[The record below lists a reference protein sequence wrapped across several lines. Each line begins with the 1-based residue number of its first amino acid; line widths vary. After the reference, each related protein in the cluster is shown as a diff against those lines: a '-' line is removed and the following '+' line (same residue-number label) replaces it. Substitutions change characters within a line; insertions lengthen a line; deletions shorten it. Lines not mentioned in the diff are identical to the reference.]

1 MADSE
6 EINKQVKAVEDLTNV
21 QRLNLDLNRDIN
33 DVIREGLQGLKGQ
46 LDAKKSIRTALN
58 EINKASE
65 LQVDFAKQG
74 TKALLDAKKLN
85 DTLAKSKA
93 SQNKLDLNAFNLL
106 SKARKI
112 REDAEANIETLTVKQ
127 LHAMEAQAQAS
138 EAIAGDLIEQK
149 ANLEAGE
156 ASLASM
162 AEASTQIANLPSSKL
177 FSSLSSIAGAIPG
190 VKNLT
195 KGFDKAAEASKE
207 AAASMVTINKDG
219 IASSLTGLDKFKAGL
234 KGLSAGAGELM
245 KAFGPIAILGKVF
258 QGMMKADE
266 SAGKIAKG
274 LNVSVGEAN
283 KLSGELLKASQ
294 SSEELGVTYDGQ
306 KHALMAINKEL
317 GISTSIS
324 AKTLAT
330 FSKME
335 NLAGMTQ
342 EQMMGIGKLS
352 FATGKDME
360 KMTGEFLAQAKSAS
374 LKRGVL
380 LNEKQLMAD
389 ISKVSAATTLSL
401 GKNPKAI
408 ANAVA
413 TAKAL
418 GMEMSK
424 VEGIANSLLDFES
437 SIEKEL
443 EAELML
449 GKNINLEKARQAALN
464 NDLATVASEI
474 AEQAGSAADFAKM
487 NRLQQE
493 ALAGAVGMTR
503 EELAQTL
510 FTQEQLK
517 GLTGEQAKEEQK
529 KLDSA
534 IEKFGLEEAMKMQ
547 EEGKLQQLFDQAAEQ
562 EKMALASEKMNE
574 TFMLMGK
581 SLMPVLQTMTDLAVF
596 AQKNLTFILAMVG
609 AIKGYQAYQ
618 KISLLLEKRNAAIK
632 AANTGKDIAG
642 LAINAAKSAAMTP
655 VVGPILAAVAGA
667 AALALGYSLMSKGEK
682 AGDINSPADGK
693 TQISTKEGGLF
704 ELSPNDDIV
713 AAPGASAALANA
725 SSGGGTS
732 GASAALTNA
741 SSGGGTS
748 VSMQK
753 LEQLQ
758 AQTNALLNRIASTQ
772 GTVSLDAE
780 RMGTAISMNT
790 YEISP

>member
-1 MADSE
+1 MLNSE
-6 EINKQVKAVEDLTNV
+6 EINKQVKAAEDLTQV

-33 DVIREGLQGLKGQ
+33 DVIREGLKGINGQ
-46 LDAKKSIRTALN
+46 LDAKKSIRNALN

-65 LQVDFAKQG
+65 LQVDYAKQG
-74 TKALLDAKKLN
+74 VKALLDSKKLN
-85 DTLAKSKA
+85 DTLASSKA
-93 SQNKLDLNAFNLL
+93 SQNKLELNAANLL

-112 REDAEANIETLTVKQ
+112 REDSEANIDTLTVKQ
-127 LHAMEAQAQAS
+127 LKAMEAQAKAS
-138 EAIAGDLIEQK
+138 EKTAGDLLEQK
-149 ANLEAGE
+149 SNLRAGE
-156 ASLASM
+156 ESLASM
-162 AEASTQIANLPSSKL
+162 AKASNQISALPPSKA
-177 FSSLSSIAGAIPG
+177 FGFLSDIAGVIPG
-190 VKNLT
+190 IKGLT
-195 KGFDKAAEASKE
+195 KGFDKAAEASKL
-207 AAASMVTINKDG
+207 AAASMVTINEDG

-245 KAFGPIAILGKVF
+245 KAFGPMAILLKVF
-258 QGMMKADE
+258 QGMVKADK
-266 SAGKIAKG
+266 SAGEIAKG
-274 LNVSVGEAN
+274 LNISTKEAG
-283 KLSGELLKASQ
+283 KLSAEMLKTSKE
-294 SSEELGVTYDGQ
+294 SDSIGVTYEGQ
-306 KHALMAINKEL
+306 KHALKAINAEL
-317 GISTSIS
+317 GTSTAIS

-493 ALAGAVGMTR
+493 ALAGAVGMNR

-562 EKMALASEKMNE
+562 EKAALAAKSMNE
-574 TFMLMGK
+574 AFMEMGK
-581 SLMPVLQTMTDLAVF
+581 TLMPVMESVTYLTTKLAENVE
-596 AQKNLTFILAMVG
+596 LVGSLIL
-609 AIKGYQAYQ
+609 GYQTFNGIQTLVNSKKLIAL
-618 KISLLLEKRNAAIK
+618 SLDKKELMFGKSKLAQLAAQAVIWAIANPFK
-632 AANTGKDIAG
+632 AA
-642 LAINAAKSAAMTP
+642 L
-655 VVGPILAAVAGA
+655 GA
-667 AALALGYSLMSKGEK
+667 AAAVGIGALAYSTMGK
-682 AGDINSPADGK
+682 AADINSPADGK

-725 SSGGGTS
+725 SSGGGTL
-732 GASAALTNA
+732 ANA

-780 RMGTAISMNT
+780 KMGTAISMNT

>member
-1 MADSE
+1 MAGSDEIKKQAEETKRVGEAQSE
-6 EINKQVKAVEDLTNV
+6 
-21 QRLNLDLNRDIN
+21 NLRITRDIN
-33 DVIREGLQGLKGQ
+33 NEIREGLKLITQEKDLKNAVRKSLTLLNKQAEFQVDIAKTTNKALTDTNNLIKTQASFSKGLNDLRRENQQ
-46 LDAKKSIRTALN
+46 LNKSIKTQEQDLA
-58 EINKASE
+58 A
-65 LQVDFAKQG
+65 
-74 TKALLDAKKLN
+74 TK
-85 DTLAKSKA
+85 
-93 SQNKLDLNAFNLL
+93 
-106 SKARKI
+106 
-112 REDAEANIETLTVKQ
+112 
-127 LHAMEAQAQAS
+127 
-138 EAIAGDLIEQK
+138 
-149 ANLEAGE
+149 
-156 ASLASM
+156 
-162 AEASTQIANLPSSKL
+162 
-177 FSSLSSIAGAIPG
+177 SSLSKDEIAAAEKQIQLAKDLQKGIANQIINQKESKKALESQVAVSKQLADLGSVKLFGSLSAIAGAIPG
-190 VKNLT
+190 VKDLT

-274 LNVSVGEAN
+274 LNLSLGEAN
-283 KLSGELLKASQ
+283 KLSGELLKASRT
-294 SSEELGVTYDGQ
+294 SDELGVTYDGQ
-306 KHALMAINKEL
+306 KHALMAINAEL
-317 GISTSIS
+317 GTSTSIS

-493 ALAGAVGMTR
+493 ALAGAVGMNR

-562 EKMALASEKMNE
+562 EKAALAAKSMNE
-574 TFMLMGK
+574 AFMEMGK
-581 SLMPVLQTMTDLAVF
+581 TLMPVMESVTYLTTKLAENVE
-596 AQKNLTFILAMVG
+596 LVGSLIL
-609 AIKGYQAYQ
+609 GYQTFNGIQTLVNSKKLIAL
-618 KISLLLEKRNAAIK
+618 SLDKKELMFGKSKLAQLAAQAVIWAIANPFK
-632 AANTGKDIAG
+632 AA
-642 LAINAAKSAAMTP
+642 L
-655 VVGPILAAVAGA
+655 GA
-667 AALALGYSLMSKGEK
+667 AAAVGIGALAYSTMGK
-682 AGDINSPADGK
+682 AADINSPADGK

-725 SSGGGTS
+725 SSGGGTL
-732 GASAALTNA
+732 ANA

-780 RMGTAISMNT
+780 KMGTAISMNT

>member
-1 MADSE
+1 MAESE
-6 EINKQVKAVEDLTNV
+6 EISKQVKAVEDLTQV

-33 DVIREGLQGLKGQ
+33 DVIREGLIGLKGQ
-46 LDAKKSIRTALN
+46 LDAKKSIRGALN

-74 TKALLDAKKLN
+74 VKALLDSKKLN

-93 SQNKLDLNAFNLL
+93 SQNKLELNAFNLL

-112 REDAEANIETLTVKQ
+112 REDAEANIETLSVKQ

-138 EAIAGDLIEQK
+138 EKIASDLLEQK
-149 ANLEAGE
+149 ANLEEGE
-156 ASLASM
+156 ESLASM

-177 FSSLSSIAGAIPG
+177 FSSLSAIAGAIPG

-207 AAASMVTINKDG
+207 AAANMVTINKDG

-258 QGMMKADE
+258 QGMMKADK
-266 SAGKIAKG
+266 SAGEIAKG
-274 LNVSVGEAN
+274 LNISTKEAG
-283 KLSGELLKASQ
+283 KLSAEMLKNSRT
-294 SSEELGVTYDGQ
+294 SGELGVTYEGQ
-306 KHALMAINKEL
+306 KHALKAINTEL
-317 GISTSIS
+317 GTSTAISS
-324 AKTLAT
+324 KTLAT

-335 NLAGMTQ
+335 KIAGMTQ
-342 EQMMGIGKLS
+342 EEMMGIGKLS

-374 LKRGVL
+374 LKKGVL
-380 LNEKQLMAD
+380 LNEKKLMAD

-424 VEGIANSLLDFES
+424 VEDIANSLLDFES

-493 ALAGAVGMTR
+493 ALAGAVGMSR

-547 EEGKLQQLFDQAAEQ
+547 EEGKLQQLFDQASEQ
-562 EKMALASEKMNE
+562 ERMALAAEEMNAAFIE
-574 TFMLMGK
+574 MGK
-581 SLMPVLQTMTDLAVF
+581 SLMPIMKGVSFIAEKM
-596 AQKNLTFILAMVG
+596 AQNVELVGSIIL
-609 AIKGYQAYQ
+609 GYQVYNGLVAANKAG
-618 KISLLLEKRNAAIK
+618 KIASLLVDKQGLVVGKSKLAQMAAQAVLWAIANPFK
-632 AANTGKDIAG
+632 AA
-642 LAINAAKSAAMTP
+642 L
-655 VVGPILAAVAGA
+655 GA
-667 AALALGYSLMSKGEK
+667 AAAVGIGALAYGAMNK
-682 AGDINSPADGK
+682 AGDIDSPADGK

-713 AAPGASAALANA
+713 AAPGASAVMKAATQ
-725 SSGGGTS
+725 GGGNIS
-732 GASAALTNA
+732 SA
-741 SSGGGTS
+741 
-748 VSMQK
+748 K

-758 AQTNALLNRIASTQ
+758 SQTNTLLSQLLSKDASIKMD
-772 GTVSLDAE
+772 SEEL
-780 RMGTAISMNT
+780 GTAISLNN
-790 YEISP
+790 YEISA

>member
-6 EINKQVKAVEDLTNV
+6 EIKKQVEATRKVGEAQND
-21 QRLNLDLNRDIN
+21 NLRMTRDIN
-33 DVIREGLQGLKGQ
+33 NEIREGLKLISQEKDLKN
-46 LDAKKSIRTALN
+46 AVRKSLTALN
-58 EINKASE
+58 KQAEFQVDISKTTNKA
-65 LQVDFAKQG
+65 LTD
-74 TKALLDAKKLN
+74 TNALLKTQTSFSKGLN
-85 DTLAKSKA
+85 
-93 SQNKLDLNAFNLL
+93 NLRRENQQL
-106 SKARKI
+106 SKAIKTQ
-112 REDAEANIETLTVKQ
+112 EQDLAATKASMTGEEVKAAEKQIQLSKDLQKGIANQIINQKESKGILESQVKVSKQ
-127 LHAMEAQAQAS
+127 LS
-138 EAIAGDLIEQK
+138 DL
-149 ANLEAGE
+149 G
-156 ASLASM
+156 SV
-162 AEASTQIANLPSSKL
+162 KL
-177 FSSLSSIAGAIPG
+177 FGSLSAIAGAIPG

-207 AAASMVTINKDG
+207 AAASMVKIGKDG

-234 KGLSAGAGELM
+234 KGLSAGANELM
-245 KAFGPIAILGKVF
+245 KSFGPIAILGKVF

-274 LNVSVGEAN
+274 LNISTKEAG

-294 SSEELGVTYDGQ
+294 NSDELGVTYEGQ

-317 GISTSIS
+317 GTSTNIS

-335 NLAGMTQ
+335 KIAGMTQ
-342 EQMMGIGKLS
+342 EEMMGIGKLS

-380 LNEKQLMAD
+380 LNEKKLMAD

-493 ALAGAVGMTR
+493 ALAGAVGMSR

-517 GLTGEQAKEEQK
+517 GLTEEQAKEEQK

-547 EEGKLQQLFDQAAEQ
+547 EEGKLQQLFDQASEQ

-574 TFMLMGK
+574 NFMLMGK

-596 AQKNLTFILAMVG
+596 AQKNLTLILAMVG

-618 KISLLLEKRNAAIK
+618 KISMLLEKRNAAIK
-632 AANTGKDIAG
+632 AASAAKDVGG
-642 LAINAAKSAAMTP
+642 LAITAAKSAAMTP
-655 VVGPILAAVAGA
+655 VIGPALAAIAGA
-667 AALALGYSLMSKGEK
+667 AALALGYKYLK
-682 AGDINSPADGK
+682 AGDVNSPADGK

-713 AAPGASAALANA
+713 AAPGASAVMKAATQ
-725 SSGGGTS
+725 GGGNIS
-732 GASAALTNA
+732 SA
-741 SSGGGTS
+741 
-748 VSMQK
+748 K

-758 AQTNALLNRIASTQ
+758 AQTNALLNKIAGTQ

-780 RMGTAISMNT
+780 KMGTAISMNT

>member
-1 MADSE
+1 MANSE
-6 EINKQVKAVEDLTNV
+6 EIKKQAEETKKVGEAQSE
-21 QRLNLDLNRDIN
+21 NLRITRDIN
-33 DVIREGLQGLKGQ
+33 NEIREGLKLISQEKDLKNAVRKSLTTLNKQAEFQVDIAKTTNKALTDTNNLLKTQASFSKGLNNLRRENQQ
-46 LDAKKSIRTALN
+46 LSKSIKTQ
-58 EINKASE
+58 E
-65 LQVDFAKQG
+65 
-74 TKALLDAKKLN
+74 
-85 DTLAKSKA
+85 
-93 SQNKLDLNAFNLL
+93 LDLAAT
-106 SKARKI
+106 K
-112 REDAEANIETLTVKQ
+112 
-127 LHAMEAQAQAS
+127 
-138 EAIAGDLIEQK
+138 
-149 ANLEAGE
+149 
-156 ASLASM
+156 
-162 AEASTQIANLPSSKL
+162 
-177 FSSLSSIAGAIPG
+177 SSLSKDEIVAAEKQIQLAKDLQKGISNQIINQKESKKVLESQVAVSKQLADLGSVKLFGSLSAIAGAIPG

-207 AAASMVTINKDG
+207 AAASMIKIDKKG

-274 LNVSVGEAN
+274 LNISVGEAN
-283 KLSGELLKASQ
+283 KLSGELLKVSQ
-294 SSEELGVTYDGQ
+294 TSDELGVTYDGQ

-408 ANAVA
+408 ADAVA

-418 GMEMSK
+418 GIEMSK
-424 VEGIANSLLDFES
+424 VEDIANSLLDFES

-493 ALAGAVGMTR
+493 ALAGAVGMSR

-517 GLTGEQAKEEQK
+517 GLTEDQAKEEQK

-581 SLMPVLQTMTDLAVF
+581 SLMPVLQTMTNLAVF
-596 AQKNLTFILAMVG
+596 AQKNLTFILGMVG

-618 KISLLLEKRNAAIK
+618 KVSLLLEKRNAAIK
-632 AANTGKDIAG
+632 AANAGKDVAG
-642 LAINAAKSAAMTP
+642 LAVNAAKSAAMTP
-655 VVGPILAAVAGA
+655 VIGPILAAAAGA
-667 AALALGYSLMSKGEK
+667 AALALGYSLISKGEK
-682 AGDINSPADGK
+682 VGDINSPAGGK

-732 GASAALTNA
+732 AS
-741 SSGGGTS
+741 
-748 VSMQK
+748 MKK
-753 LEQLQ
+753 LEELQ
-758 AQTNALLNRIASTQ
+758 AQNNALLSQLLNKNASIKMD
-772 GTVSLDAE
+772 SEEL
-780 RMGTAISMNT
+780 GTAISLNN
-790 YEISP
+790 YEISA

>member
-1 MADSE
+1 MADSN
-6 EINKQVKAVEDLTNV
+6 EIRKQAEAARDLKNET
-21 QRLNLDLNRDIN
+21 QDNLRFTRDIN
-33 DVIREGLQGLKGQ
+33 SEIRAGLSLLKGEKD
-46 LDAKKSIRTALN
+46 LRSSTL
-58 EINKASE
+58 
-65 LQVDFAKQG
+65 
-74 TKALLDAKKLN
+74 KALKEANNLAEDQINLAKAGSKALMDSNKLREKQITFQKNISKLRANANDLTKKRIIEQRNLRNDMSKMSDKEIKKAQEQIDLSLQTEKALRDQSTNQAENKKLL
-85 DTLAKSKA
+85 DQQVAAAEELDSLG
-93 SQNKLDLNAFNLL
+93 SNKLF
-106 SKARKI
+106 
-112 REDAEANIETLTVKQ
+112 
-127 LHAMEAQAQAS
+127 
-138 EAIAGDLIEQK
+138 G
-149 ANLEAGE
+149 
-156 ASLASM
+156 
-162 AEASTQIANLPSSKL
+162 
-177 FSSLSSIAGAIPG
+177 SLSEIAKAIPG
-190 VKNLT
+190 VSGLT
-195 KGFDKAAEASKE
+195 KGFDKAAEASKKIGADVLQKKIEEGKDASLNMGE
-207 AAASMVTINKDG
+207 ALSVG
-219 IASSLTGLDKFKAGL
+219 FKGAV
-234 KGLSAGAGELM
+234 AGANELM
-245 KAFGPIAILGKVF
+245 KAFGPIAIIAKVF
-258 QGMMKADE
+258 QGMMKADK
-266 SAGKIAKG
+266 SAGEIAKG
-274 LNVSVGEAN
+274 LNISAGEAN

-294 SSEELGVTYDGQ
+294 NSDELGVTYEGQ
-306 KHALMAINKEL
+306 KHALKAINQEL
-317 GISTSIS
+317 GTSTNIS

-335 NLAGMTQ
+335 KIAGMTQ
-342 EQMMGIGKLS
+342 EEMMGIGKLS

-380 LNEKQLMAD
+380 LNEKKLMAD

-493 ALAGAVGMTR
+493 ALAGAVGMSR

-517 GLTGEQAKEEQK
+517 GLTEEQAKEEQK

-547 EEGKLQQLFDQAAEQ
+547 EEGKLQQLFDQASEQ

-574 TFMLMGK
+574 NFMLMGK
-581 SLMPVLQTMTDLAVF
+581 SLMPVLQTMTNLAVF
-596 AQKNLTFILAMVG
+596 AQKNLTLILAMVG

-618 KISLLLEKRNAAIK
+618 KISMLLEKRNAAIK
-632 AANTGKDIAG
+632 AASAAKDVGG
-642 LAINAAKSAAMTP
+642 LAITAAKSAAMTP
-655 VVGPILAAVAGA
+655 VIGPALAAIAGA
-667 AALALGYSLMSKGEK
+667 AALALGYKYLK
-682 AGDINSPADGK
+682 AGDVNSPADGK

-713 AAPGASAALANA
+713 AAPGASAAMEAA
-725 SSGGGTS
+725 TQGGGNIS
-732 GASAALTNA
+732 IA
-741 SSGGGTS
+741 
-748 VSMQK
+748 K

-758 AQTNALLNRIASTQ
+758 AQTNALLNKIAGTQ

-780 RMGTAISMNT
+780 KMGTAISMNT

>member
-1 MADSE
+1 MADSK
-6 EINKQVKAVEDLTNV
+6 EIKKQAEAQKEVNQETRNFTQEAQEGLRFT
-21 QRLNLDLNRDIN
+21 RDIN
-33 DVIREGLQGLKGQ
+33 SEIRDRLQLLKGEKDLRNSTLKALKEANNLAEEQ
-46 LDAKKSIRTALN
+46 IDLAKAGSKALMDSSKLREKQFRFQQNVAKLQANADDLELKRKHALN
-58 EINKASE
+58 TLINNRSKMTQDEIKAE
-65 LQVDFAKQG
+65 QQKI
-74 TKALLDAKKLN
+74 KDAI
-85 DTLAKSKA
+85 TAQRGI
-93 SQNKLDLNAFNLL
+93 QNQIINQ
-106 SKARKI
+106 
-112 REDAEANIETLTVKQ
+112 E
-127 LHAMEAQAQAS
+127 
-138 EAIAGDLIEQK
+138 
-149 ANLEAGE
+149 ANLEILDQQVE
-156 ASLASM
+156 AAEELNSLGS
-162 AEASTQIANLPSSKL
+162 NKL
-177 FSSLSSIAGAIPG
+177 FGTLSEIAGAIPG
-190 VKNLT
+190 VKGLT
-195 KGFDKAAEASKE
+195 KGFDKAAEASKKIGADVLQKKLE
-207 AAASMVTINKDG
+207 DGKD
-219 IASSLTGLDKFKAGL
+219 ASLTMGEALSVGFKGAI
-234 KGLSAGAGELM
+234 AGANELM

-258 QGMMKADE
+258 QGMMKADK
-266 SAGKIAKG
+266 SAGEIAKG
-274 LNVSVGEAN
+274 LNISTKEAG
-283 KLSGELLKASQ
+283 KLSAEMLKASRT
-294 SSEELGVTYDGQ
+294 SDELGVTYDGQ
-306 KHALMAINKEL
+306 KHALKAINAEL
-317 GISTSIS
+317 GTSTSIS

-380 LNEKQLMAD
+380 LNEKKLMAD

-493 ALAGAVGMTR
+493 ALAGAVGMSR

-517 GLTGEQAKEEQK
+517 GLTE
-529 KLDSA
+529 
-534 IEKFGLEEAMKMQ
+534 EEAVKAQEALDKRIEQVGLKQAQKEM
-547 EEGKLQQLFDQAAEQ
+547 EEGTLQNLFDQAAEQ
-562 EKMALASEKMNE
+562 EKQAL
-574 TFMLMGK
+574 
-581 SLMPVLQTMTDLAVF
+581 
-596 AQKNLTFILAMVG
+596 
-609 AIKGYQAYQ
+609 
-618 KISLLLEKRNAAIK
+618 
-632 AANTGKDIAG
+632 
-642 LAINAAKSAAMTP
+642 AAKSMNEAFMEMGKTLMPIMEGVTYLA
-655 VVGPILAAVAGA
+655 VKLAENVELVGSLILGYQTFNGIQTLINSKKLLALSLDKKELMFGKSKLAQLAAQAVIWAIANPFKAALGA
-667 AALALGYSLMSKGEK
+667 AAAVGIGALAYSTMGK

-713 AAPGASAALANA
+713 AAPGASAAMKVATQGGENI
-725 SSGGGTS
+725 SS
-732 GASAALTNA
+732 A
-741 SSGGGTS
+741 
-748 VSMQK
+748 K

-758 AQTNALLNRIASTQ
+758 SQTNTLLSQLLSKDASIKMD
-772 GTVSLDAE
+772 SEEL
-780 RMGTAISMNT
+780 GTAISLNN
-790 YEISP
+790 YEISA

>member
-1 MADSE
+1 MSDSE
-6 EINKQVKAVEDLTNV
+6 EINKQVKAVEDLTSV

-74 TKALLDAKKLN
+74 TKALQDSKKLN

-93 SQNKLDLNAFNLL
+93 SQNKLELNAFNLL

-138 EAIAGDLIEQK
+138 EAVAGDLLEQK

-156 ASLASM
+156 ESLASM

-207 AAASMVTINKDG
+207 AAASMVTINEDG

-234 KGLSAGAGELM
+234 KGLSAGVGELM

-258 QGMMKADE
+258 QGMMKADK
-266 SAGKIAKG
+266 SAGEIAKG
-274 LNVSVGEAN
+274 LNISTKEAG
-283 KLSGELLKASQ
+283 KLSAEMLKASRT
-294 SSEELGVTYDGQ
+294 SDELGVTYDGQ
-306 KHALMAINKEL
+306 KHALKAINAEL
-317 GISTSIS
+317 GTSTSIS

-380 LNEKQLMAD
+380 LNEKKLMAD
-389 ISKVSAATTLSL
+389 ISNVSAATTLSL

-418 GMEMSK
+418 GMEMSR
-424 VEGIANSLLDFES
+424 VEGIANNLLDFES

-493 ALAGAVGMTR
+493 ALADAVGMSR

-517 GLTGEQAKEEQK
+517 GLTE
-529 KLDSA
+529 
-534 IEKFGLEEAMKMQ
+534 EEAVKAQEALDKRIEQVGLKQAQKEM
-547 EEGKLQQLFDQAAEQ
+547 EEGTLQNLFDQAAEQ
-562 EKMALASEKMNE
+562 EKQALAAQQMNE
-574 TFMLMGK
+574 AFMEMGK
-581 SLMPVLQTMTDLAVF
+581 SLMPVLQTMTKIVTFAAENVKLIGTAIGLYGVINTLLL
-596 AQKNLTFILAMVG
+596 AQKLNAKGVTSEDKKQLLLGKSKLAQLAAQAVAFALANPITALIGLGVAAAVG
-609 AIKGYQAYQ
+609 AIAY
-618 KISLLLEKRNAAIK
+618 
-632 AANTGKDIAG
+632 
-642 LAINAAKSAAMTP
+642 SA
-655 VVGPILAAVAGA
+655 
-667 AALALGYSLMSKGEK
+667 MSK

-732 GASAALTNA
+732 
-741 SSGGGTS
+741 

-758 AQTNALLNRIASTQ
+758 AQTNALLRQVLSTQ

-780 RMGTAISMNT
+780 KMGTAISMNT

>member
-6 EINKQVKAVEDLTNV
+6 EIKKQVKAAEDLTQV

-33 DVIREGLQGLKGQ
+33 DVIREGLTDLKGQ
-46 LDAKKSIRTALN
+46 LDAKKSIRSALN

-74 TKALLDAKKLN
+74 VKALLDSKKLN

-93 SQNKLDLNAFNLL
+93 SQNKLELNAFNLL

-112 REDAEANIETLTVKQ
+112 REDAEANIETLSVKQ

-138 EAIAGDLIEQK
+138 EKIASDLLEQK

-156 ASLASM
+156 ESLASM

-177 FSSLSSIAGAIPG
+177 FSSLSAIAGAIPG

-207 AAASMVTINKDG
+207 AAANMVTIDKDG

-234 KGLSAGAGELM
+234 KGLSAGANELM

-258 QGMMKADE
+258 QGMMKADK
-266 SAGKIAKG
+266 SAGEIAKG
-274 LNVSVGEAN
+274 LNISTKEAG
-283 KLSGELLKASQ
+283 KLSAEMLKNSRT
-294 SSEELGVTYDGQ
+294 SDELGVTYEGQ
-306 KHALMAINKEL
+306 KHALKAINAEL
-317 GISTSIS
+317 GTSTAISS
-324 AKTLAT
+324 KTLAT

-335 NLAGMTQ
+335 KLAGMTQ
-342 EQMMGIGKLS
+342 EEMMGIGKLS

-374 LKRGVL
+374 LKKGVL
-380 LNEKQLMAD
+380 LNEKKLMAD

-437 SIEKEL
+437 SIEKEM

-449 GKNINLEKARQAALN
+449 GRDLNLEKARTAALN

-474 AEQAGSAADFAKM
+474 AEQAGSASDFAKM
-487 NRLQQE
+487 NRLEQQ
-493 ALAGAVGMTR
+493 ALAEAVGMSR

-547 EEGKLQQLFDQAAEQ
+547 EEGKLQTLFDQAAEQ
-562 EKMALASEKMNE
+562 EKQALAAEKMNE
-574 TFMLMGK
+574 AFMEMGK
-581 SLMPVLQTMTDLAVF
+581 SLMPVFETVTKITTKIAENIELVGALIGLYGAVNTVLT
-596 AQKNLTFILAMVG
+596 AQKI
-609 AIKGYQAYQ
+609 
-618 KISLLLEKRNAAIK
+618 IK
-632 AANTGKDIAG
+632 AAGNKEEIKSILLGKSK
-642 LAINAAKSAAMTP
+642 LAQ
-655 VVGPILAAVAGA
+655 LAAQAVAFALANPFKALLGVA
-667 AALALGYSLMSKGEK
+667 AAATIGTIAYKAMSK
-682 AGDINSPADGK
+682 AGDIDSPADGK

-713 AAPGASAALANA
+713 AAPGASAAMKAVTQ
-725 SSGGGTS
+725 GGGS
-732 GASAALTNA
+732 I
-741 SSGGGTS
+741 SS
-748 VSMQK
+748 VR

-758 AQTNALLNRIASTQ
+758 AQTNTLLKQILSKQ
-772 GTVSLDAE
+772 GTVIMDSE
-780 RMGTAISMNT
+780 NVGTAVSMAT
-790 YEISP
+790 YEISS

>member
-1 MADSE
+1 MAESE
-6 EINKQVKAVEDLTNV
+6 EINKQVKAVEDLTQV

-33 DVIREGLQGLKGQ
+33 DVIREGLTGLKGQ
-46 LDAKKSIRTALN
+46 LDAKKSIRKALN
-58 EINKASE
+58 EINQASE

-74 TKALLDAKKLN
+74 VKALIDSKKLN

-93 SQNKLDLNAFNLL
+93 SQNKLDLNARNLL

-112 REDAEANIETLTVKQ
+112 REDAEANIETLSVKQ

-138 EAIAGDLIEQK
+138 EKTAGDLLEQK
-149 ANLEAGE
+149 LNLEAGE
-156 ASLASM
+156 ESLASM
-162 AEASTQIANLPSSKL
+162 AEASNQIADLPSSKA
-177 FSSLSSIAGAIPG
+177 FGFLSDIAGAIPG
-190 VKNLT
+190 IKGLS

-207 AAASMVTINKDG
+207 AAASMVTINEDG

-234 KGLSAGAGELM
+234 KGLKAGADQLM
-245 KAFGPIAILGKVF
+245 SSFGPLAILGKVF
-258 QGMMKADE
+258 QGMMKADK
-266 SAGKIAKG
+266 SAGEIAKG
-274 LNVSVGEAN
+274 LNISTKEAG
-283 KLSGELLKASQ
+283 KLSAEMLKNSRT
-294 SSEELGVTYDGQ
+294 SDELGVTYEGQ
-306 KHALMAINKEL
+306 KHALKAINQEL
-317 GISTSIS
+317 GTSTNIS

-335 NLAGMTQ
+335 KIAGMTQ
-342 EQMMGIGKLS
+342 EEMMGIGKLS

-380 LNEKQLMAD
+380 LNEKKLMAD

-474 AEQAGSAADFAKM
+474 SEQAGSAADFAKM

-493 ALAGAVGMTR
+493 ALAGAVGMSR

-517 GLTGEQAKEEQK
+517 NLTGEQAEEEQK

-562 EKMALASEKMNE
+562 EKQALAAEKMNTAFIE
-574 TFMLMGK
+574 MGK
-581 SLMPVLQTMTDLAVF
+581 SLMPVMNAVSF
-596 AQKNLTFILAMVG
+596 IAEKMAQNVELVGGIIL
-609 AIKGYQAYQ
+609 GYQVYNG
-618 KISLLLEKRNAAIK
+618 LL
-632 AANTGKDIAG
+632 AANKAGKLAG
-642 LAINAAKSAAMTP
+642 LALDKKELMFGKSKLAQMAAQAVLWAIANPFKAA
-655 VVGPILAAVAGA
+655 LGA
-667 AALALGYSLMSKGEK
+667 AAAVGIGAVAYGAMNK
-682 AGDINSPADGK
+682 AGDIDSPADGK

-713 AAPGASAALANA
+713 AAPGASAAMKTATQ
-725 SSGGGTS
+725 GGGNIS
-732 GASAALTNA
+732 IA
-741 SSGGGTS
+741 
-748 VSMQK
+748 K

-758 AQTNALLNRIASTQ
+758 AQTNALLNKIAGTQ

-780 RMGTAISMNT
+780 KMGTAISMNT